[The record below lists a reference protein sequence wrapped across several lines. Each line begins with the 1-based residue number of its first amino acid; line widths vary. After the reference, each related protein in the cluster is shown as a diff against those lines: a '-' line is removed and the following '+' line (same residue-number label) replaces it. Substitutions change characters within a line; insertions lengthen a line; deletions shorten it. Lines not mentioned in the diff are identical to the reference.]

1 MAEGPGSNGAIDTDW
16 PHQKHV
22 YLGDEASLQPA
33 LHYALLARR
42 FESTAHAVLESSRS
56 ALNATQLHTHAHPIA
71 TRGGRAQSTPWFP
84 SGHADYDRLRPLAYP
99 GTDVMLLCYNRRD
112 LATLHR
118 VRDYW
123 LDECKSEGGD
133 PDTPVLLL
141 GLDDEQL
148 SKAALAERGY
158 YDPLG
163 NDEGG
168 AEACAEGEREL
179 LREMVGV
186 HGRSIRR
193 KDGRRR
199 GRSVGF
205 MAANLWDQPTVQ
217 TIPVKAYWHSQT
229 NPAVLHPGALPAWRS
244 CVIC

>member
-1 MAEGPGSNGAIDTDW
+1 MAEGPGSNGAIDSDW
-16 PHQKHV
+16 PRQKHV
-22 YLGDEASLQPA
+22 YLGDAASLQPA
-33 LHYALLARR
+33 LHYALLAGR

-71 TRGGRAQSTPWFP
+71 TRGGRAQSTLWFP
-84 SGHADYDRLRPLAYP
+84 GGHPDYDRLRPLAYP

-123 LDECKSEGGD
+123 LDECSGQDNEY
-133 PDTPVLLL
+133 TPVLLL

-179 LREMVGV
+179 LREMVRI
-186 HGRSIRR
+186 HGGGIER
-193 KDGRRR
+193 KTGRRS

-205 MAANLWDQPTVQ
+205 MAVNLWDQPTVQ
-217 TIPVKAYWHSQT
+217 TIPVTAYWHSQT
-229 NPAVLHPGALPAWRS
+229 NPSRQPPLGRGR